1 MQAGRKDTAT
11 ADVLGPAP
19 PIQEMFENVVGYV
32 GRVFVCDLDCVKKG
46 DITGAENCRGTVG
59 LIGSS
64 GESIGCWHT
73 VKPRTKREKATKTYI
88 EYPNYRQSLMFEARV
103 KDDLFSPELDLF
115 IAEPVEPLPF
125 QTSHL
130 PRALAVSLADS
141 VHCFGFPEMV
151 DHQIVARCRKRKCQA
166 EKHAGGE
173 GRLKLPALFS
183 GRVCFNGWKQSV
195 ADYLCLPN
203 CSGGVVVDDW
213 GRLKGVH
220 VASIGLG
227 KALSFRNLTVD
238 KTKDRR
244 AVNFPKSV
252 KKLYTG
258 VNTFWSN
265 TTCTLNTGRNAVAA
279 FVPVQIFEEPLKLS
293 FLRQARDKVKP
304 LLIKSAHE
312 SQPTKVHLLEDKRH
326 AKRVKQYKCKSR

>member
-1 MQAGRKDTAT
+1 
-11 ADVLGPAP
+11 
-19 PIQEMFENVVGYV
+19 MFENVVGCV
-32 GRVFVCDLDCVKKG
+32 GRVFVCDLDCIKKG
-46 DITGAENCRGTVG
+46 NITGVENCRGTVG

-73 VKPRTKREKATKTYI
+73 VKPRTKGGQVTKTYI
-88 EYPNYRQSLMFEARV
+88 EYPNYRQCFMFEARV
-103 KDDLFSPELDLF
+103 KDNLFSPELDLF

-141 VHCFGFPEMV
+141 VHCFSFPEVV
-151 DHQIVARCRKRKCQA
+151 DRQIVAGFRKLKRRA
-166 EKHAGGE
+166 EKHADAE
-173 GRLKLPALFS
+173 RRLKLPTLVS

-220 VASIGLG
+220 VASIRLG
-227 KALSFRNLTVD
+227 KALSFRDLKVE

-244 AVNFPKSV
+244 AVNFPKTV
-252 KKLYTG
+252 KNLYAG
-258 VNTFWSN
+258 VNTFCSN
-265 TTCTLNTGRNAVAA
+265 TTCTLNTGRNDVAA
-279 FVPVQIFEEPLKLS
+279 FVPVQIFEEPLQLS
-293 FLRQARDKVKP
+293 FLRQAQGEVKP
-304 LLIKSAHE
+304 LLIKSTSE
-312 SQPTKVHLLEDKRH
+312 SQPTKVHLLEDERH
-326 AKRVKQYKCKSR
+326 AKRVKQEKCKKSSM

>member
-1 MQAGRKDTAT
+1 MGC
-11 ADVLGPAP
+11 
-19 PIQEMFENVVGYV
+19 V
-32 GRVFVCDLDCVKKG
+32 GRVFVCDLDCIKKG
-46 DITGAENCRGTVG
+46 NITGVENCRGTVG

-73 VKPRTKREKATKTYI
+73 VKPRTKGEQVTKTYI
-88 EYPNYRQSLMFEARV
+88 EYPNYRHSLMFEARV
-103 KDDLFSPELDLF
+103 KDNLFSPELDLF

-141 VHCFGFPEMV
+141 VHCFNFPEVV
-151 DHQIVARCRKRKCQA
+151 DRQLVAGFRKLKRRA
-166 EKHAGGE
+166 EKYADAE
-173 GRLKLPALFS
+173 RRLKLPTLFS

-220 VASIGLG
+220 VASIRLG
-227 KALSFRNLTVD
+227 KALSFRDLKVK

-244 AVNFPKSV
+244 AVNFPKTMTN
-252 KKLYTG
+252 LYAG
-258 VNTFWSN
+258 VNKFCSN
-265 TTCTLNTGRNAVAA
+265 TTCTLNTGRNEVAA

-293 FLRQARDKVKP
+293 FLRQAQGEVKP
-304 LLIKSAHE
+304 LLIKSTIE
-312 SQPTKVHLLEDKRH
+312 SQPTKVHLLEDERH
-326 AKRVKQYKCKSR
+326 AKRVKQEKCKKSSM

>member
-1 MQAGRKDTAT
+1 M
-11 ADVLGPAP
+11 
-19 PIQEMFENVVGYV
+19 GYV
-32 GRVFVCDLDCVKKG
+32 GRVFVCDLDCIKKG
-46 DITGAENCRGTVG
+46 NITGVENCRGTVG

-73 VKPRTKREKATKTYI
+73 VKPRTKREQVTKTYI

-103 KDDLFSPELDLF
+103 KDNLFSPELDLF

-141 VHCFGFPEMV
+141 VHCFRFPEMV
-151 DHQIVARCRKRKCQA
+151 DHQIVAGFRKLKRRA
-166 EKHAGGE
+166 EKYADADAE
-173 GRLKLPALFS
+173 RRLKLPTLFS

-213 GRLKGVH
+213 GRLKGIH
-220 VASIGLG
+220 VASIRLG
-227 KALSFRNLTVD
+227 KALSFRDLKVE

-252 KKLYTG
+252 KKLYAS
-258 VNTFWSN
+258 VNTFCSN
-265 TTCTLNTGRNAVAA
+265 TTCTLNAGRNEVAA

-293 FLRQARDKVKP
+293 FLRQARGEVKP
-304 LLIKSAHE
+304 LLIKSTSE
-312 SQPTKVHLLEDKRH
+312 SQPTKVHLLEDERH
-326 AKRVKQYKCKSR
+326 AKRVKQEECKKSSM

>member
-1 MQAGRKDTAT
+1 M
-11 ADVLGPAP
+11 LGPAP
-19 PIQEMFENVVGYV
+19 PLQEMFENVVGYV
-32 GRVFVCDLDCVKKG
+32 GRVFVCDLDCIKTG
-46 DITGAENCRGTVG
+46 NITGVENFRGTVG

-73 VKPRTKREKATKTYI
+73 VKSRTKREKVTKTFI
-88 EYPNYRQSLMFEARV
+88 EYPNYRQNLMFEARV
-103 KDDLFSPELDLF
+103 KDNLFSPELDLF

-141 VHCFGFPEMV
+141 VHCFRFPEVV
-151 DHQIVARCRKRKCQA
+151 DRQIVAGFRKLKRRA
-166 EKHAGGE
+166 EEYADADAE
-173 GRLKLPALFS
+173 RRLKLPTLVS

-213 GRLKGVH
+213 GRLKGIH
-220 VASIGLG
+220 VASIALG
-227 KALSFRNLTVD
+227 KALNFRDLKVE

-244 AVNFPKSV
+244 AVNFHKSV
-252 KKLYTG
+252 KILYAG
-258 VNTFWSN
+258 VNTFCSN
-265 TTCTLNTGRNAVAA
+265 TTLTINTGRNEVAA

-293 FLRQARDKVKP
+293 FLRQARGEWKP
-304 LLIKSAHE
+304 LLIKSAKE
-312 SQPTKVHLLEDKRH
+312 PQPTRVHLLENERH
-326 AKRVKQYKCKSR
+326 AKRVKQ